1 MTMKFTEA
9 QLENA
14 IIQLL
19 GKQGYPHVLGGELER
34 GITDVLIEDDLRSYL
49 TSQYA
54 DVDIT
59 ANEVNGIIRQLAL
72 LSPSDLYDSNKT
84 FCKWLS
90 DGFLLKREDS
100 TQKDIYIQL
109 IDYNALT
116 QMRVPTANEVDVFS
130 AQGVNEK
137 AAGYYTEKGNS
148 NLYKIVNQLEVEGVA
163 SASGGELRIPDGIFY
178 INGLPL
184 VLFEFKSA
192 IREQAYP

>member
-90 DGFLLKREDS
+90 DALLPKHITGEL
-100 TQKDIYIQL
+100 QL
-109 IDYNALT
+109 ASNALSDAE
-116 QMRVPTANEVDVFS
+116 QPL
-130 AQGVNEK
+130 
-137 AAGYYTEKGNS
+137 TE
-148 NLYKIVNQLEVEGVA
+148 A
-163 SASGGELRIPDGIFY
+163 WA
-178 INGLPL
+178 
-184 VLFEFKSA
+184 
-192 IREQAYP
+192 